1 MTDHGGTGHH
11 NDFERRLG
19 IEVPENLD
27 GGGGEVAPLIGQSSV
42 WSDARRYLRT
52 NPLFLLGLTI
62 MVLMVSMALFPGIF
76 ARGIDPTDCDLSLS
90 RQRPSAAHWFGMDL
104 QGCDYYANVVHGART
119 SVAIGVLT
127 VIGVLAIGVLV
138 GSLAGY
144 FGGWADAILARITDV
159 FFGVPLFLGA
169 LILLTVSAH
178 RSVWTVSL
186 ALIVFGWMTAMRLV
200 RSSVV
205 AIRESDYV
213 LAAQV
218 LGASSARILVRHIL
232 PNALAPVLIY
242 ATIAVGT
249 FISAEAALTYLG
261 IGLQAPEI
269 SWGLQINVAQS
280 LIGTS
285 PHLLFF
291 PALFLS
297 LTVLGFIL
305 LGDALR
311 DALDPKRR

>member
-1 MTDHGGTGHH
+1 MAEHPDGQLDAHLDAEG
-11 NDFERRLG
+11 E
-19 IEVPENLD
+19 EVT
-27 GGGGEVAPLIGQSSV
+27 PLVGQSSV
-42 WSDARRYLRT
+42 WGNALKYLRT
-52 NPLFLLGLTI
+52 NPLFLIGAA
-62 MVLMVSMALFPGIF
+62 VLVVMLAMALFPSVF
-76 ARGIDPTDCDLSLS
+76 ARGVDPTDCDLSLS
-90 RQRPSAAHWFGMDL
+90 RQRPSAQHWFGMDL
-104 QGCDYYANVVHGART
+104 QGCDYYANVVYGART

-127 VIGVLAIGVLV
+127 VIGVLVIGVLI
-138 GSLAGY
+138 GSVAGY
-144 FGGWADAILARITDV
+144 YGGWADSVLARLTDV
-159 FFGVPLFLGA
+159 FFGIPLFLGA
-169 LILLTVSAH
+169 LILLTVSPQ

-186 ALIVFGWMTAMRLV
+186 ALVVFGWMTAMRLV

-205 AIRESDYV
+205 SIREADYV
-213 LAAQV
+213 LAAQA
-218 LGASSARILVRHIL
+218 LGASSGRILVRHIL

-249 FISAEAALTYLG
+249 FISAESALTYLG

-280 LIGTS
+280 LIGSS

-297 LTVLGFIL
+297 VTVLGFIL

>member
-1 MTDHGGTGHH
+1 MTELLPQQADLAA
-11 NDFERRLG
+11 DEA
-19 IEVPENLD
+19 
-27 GGGGEVAPLIGQSSV
+27 APLVGQSSV
-42 WSDARRYLRT
+42 WADAWRYLRT

-62 MVLMVSMALFPGIF
+62 MAVMVSMALFPSLF
-76 ARGIDPTDCDLSLS
+76 ARGVDPTDCDLSLS

-127 VIGVLAIGVLV
+127 VIGVLTIGVLI

-144 FGGWADAILARITDV
+144 FGGWADAVLARITDV
-159 FFGVPLFLGA
+159 FFGIPLFLGA
-169 LILLTVSAH
+169 LILLTVSPH

-205 AIRESDYV
+205 SIRGSDYV
-213 LAAQV
+213 LAAQA
-218 LGASSARILVRHIL
+218 LGASSGRILVRHIL

>member
-1 MTDHGGTGHH
+1 VSDAA
-11 NDFERRLG
+11 E
-19 IEVPENLD
+19 
-27 GGGGEVAPLIGQSSV
+27 APPRAEQSSV
-42 WSDARRYLRT
+42 WSDAWRYLRT
-52 NPLFLLGLTI
+52 NPLFLIGLTI
-62 MVLMVSMALFPGIF
+62 MVVMVAMALFPALF

-90 RQRPSAAHWFGMDL
+90 RQAPSAAHWFGIDL
-104 QGCDYYANVVHGART
+104 QGCDYYANVVYGART

-127 VIGVLAIGVLV
+127 VIGVLIIGVLV
-138 GSLAGY
+138 GAPAGY
-144 FGGWADAILARITDV
+144 FGGWIDSVLARVTDV
-159 FFGVPLFLGA
+159 FFGIPLFLGA
-169 LILLTVSAH
+169 LILLTVSTH
-178 RSVWTVSL
+178 RSVWTVSM
-186 ALIVFGWMTAMRLV
+186 ALIAFGWMTAMRLV
-200 RSSVV
+200 RSSVFS
-205 AIRESDYV
+205 IRGSDYV
-213 LAAQV
+213 LAAQA
-218 LGASSARILVRHIL
+218 LGASTLRILVRHIL

-297 LTVLGFIL
+297 ITVLGFIL
-305 LGDALR
+305 LGDTMR

>member
-1 MTDHGGTGHH
+1 MTDPTPVS
-11 NDFERRLG
+11 ESTEL
-19 IEVPENLD
+19 
-27 GGGGEVAPLIGQSSV
+27 APRAEQSSV
-42 WSDARRYLRT
+42 WSDAWRYLRT
-52 NPLFLLGLTI
+52 NPLFLIGCTI
-62 MVLMVSMALFPGIF
+62 MVVMVTMALFPALF
-76 ARGIDPTDCDLSLS
+76 AGGVDPTDCDLSLS
-90 RQRPSAAHWFGMDL
+90 RQAPSAAHWFGFDL
-104 QGCDYYANVVHGART
+104 QGCDYYSNVVYGART

-127 VIGVLAIGVLV
+127 VIGVLIIGVLV
-138 GSLAGY
+138 GAPAGY
-144 FGGWADAILARITDV
+144 FGGWIDSLLARVTDV
-159 FFGVPLFLGA
+159 FFGIPLFLGA
-169 LILLTVSAH
+169 LILLTVSAQ
-178 RSVWTVSL
+178 RSVWTVAM
-186 ALIVFGWMTAMRLV
+186 ALIAFGWMTAMRLV

-205 AIRESDYV
+205 AIRGSDYV
-213 LAAQV
+213 LAAQA
-218 LGASSARILVRHIL
+218 LGAPTLRILVRHIL
-232 PNALAPVLIY
+232 PNALAPVLVY

-297 LTVLGFIL
+297 ITVLGFIL
-305 LGDALR
+305 LGDTLR

>member
-1 MTDHGGTGHH
+1 MT
-11 NDFERRLG
+11 ERRLG
-19 IEVPENLD
+19 IEVPEKLD
-27 GGGGEVAPLIGQSSV
+27 DVGEEVAPLIGQTSV
-42 WSDARRYLRT
+42 WGDAWRYLRT
-52 NPLFLLGLTI
+52 NPLFLIGLAI
-62 MVLMVSMALFPGIF
+62 MVVMVSMAMVPKLF
-76 ARGIDPTDCDLSLS
+76 ARGVDPTDCDLSLS

-104 QGCDYYANVVHGART
+104 QGCDYYANVVYGART

-127 VIGVLAIGVLV
+127 VIGVLVIGVLIGAV
-138 GSLAGY
+138 AGY
-144 FGGWADAILARITDV
+144 FGGWVDAVLARLTDV
-159 FFGVPLFLGA
+159 FFGIPLFLGA
-169 LILLTVSAH
+169 LILLTVSPR

-205 AIRESDYV
+205 AIRGSDYV
-213 LAAQV
+213 LAAQA
-218 LGASSARILVRHIL
+218 LGASSGRILVRHIL

-249 FISAEAALTYLG
+249 FISAESALTYLG

-280 LIGTS
+280 LIGSS

-297 LTVLGFIL
+297 LTVLGFIR

>member
-1 MTDHGGTGHH
+1 MTEPPLPRLTEH
-11 NDFERRLG
+11 RLG
-19 IEVPENLD
+19 IEVPEKLD
-27 GGGGEVAPLIGQSSV
+27 DAGEEVAPLIGQASV
-42 WSDARRYLRT
+42 WGDAWRYLRT
-52 NPLFLLGLTI
+52 NPLFLLGLAI
-62 MVLMVSMALFPGIF
+62 MVVMVSMALFPKVF
-76 ARGIDPTDCDLSLS
+76 ARGVDPYDCDLSLS

-127 VIGVLAIGVLV
+127 VIGVLLIGVLIGAV
-138 GSLAGY
+138 AGY
-144 FGGWADAILARITDV
+144 FGGWADAVLARVTDV
-159 FFGVPLFLGA
+159 FFGIPLFLGA
-169 LILLTVSAH
+169 LILLTVSTQ

-205 AIRESDYV
+205 SIRGSDYV
-213 LAAQV
+213 LAAQA
-218 LGASSARILVRHIL
+218 LGASSGRILVRHIL

-249 FISAEAALTYLG
+249 FISAESALTYLG

-280 LIGTS
+280 LIGSS

>member
-1 MTDHGGTGHH
+1 MT
-11 NDFERRLG
+11 E
-19 IEVPENLD
+19 
-27 GGGGEVAPLIGQSSV
+27 PLAEPAETTPPVGQSSV
-42 WSDARRYLRT
+42 WADAWRYLRT
-52 NPLFLLGLTI
+52 NPLFLIGCTI
-62 MVLMVSMALFPGIF
+62 MVVMVTMALFPALF
-76 ARGIDPTDCDLSLS
+76 AGGVDPTDCDLSLS
-90 RQRPSAAHWFGMDL
+90 RQAPSAAHRFGVDL
-104 QGCDYYANVVHGART
+104 QGCDYYANVIYGART

-127 VIGVLAIGVLV
+127 VIGVLIIGVLV
-138 GSLAGY
+138 GAPAGY
-144 FGGWADAILARITDV
+144 FGGWIDSVLARITDV
-159 FFGVPLFLGA
+159 FFGIPLFLGA
-169 LILLTVSAH
+169 LILLTVSAQ

-186 ALIVFGWMTAMRLV
+186 ALIAFGWMTAMRLV

-205 AIRESDYV
+205 SIRGSDYV
-213 LAAQV
+213 LAAQA
-218 LGASSARILVRHIL
+218 LGAPTLRILVRHIL

-297 LTVLGFIL
+297 ITVLGFIL
-305 LGDALR
+305 LGDTLR

>member
-1 MTDHGGTGHH
+1 MTEPAD
-11 NDFERRLG
+11 
-19 IEVPENLD
+19 IEAAELV
-27 GGGGEVAPLIGQSSV
+27 GQSSV
-42 WSDARRYLRT
+42 WGDAWKYLRT
-52 NPLFLLGLTI
+52 NPLFLTGMALMVI
-62 MVLMVSMALFPGIF
+62 MVLMALFPGVF
-76 ARGIDPTDCDLSLS
+76 ALGADPTDCDLSMS
-90 RQRPSAAHWFGMDL
+90 RQAPNPEHWFGMDL
-104 QGCDYYANVVHGART
+104 QGCDYYANVIYGART
-119 SVAIGVLT
+119 SVSIGVLA
-127 VIGVLAIGVLV
+127 VIGVLIIGVLI

-144 FGGWADAILARITDV
+144 FGGWADSVLARVTDI
-159 FFGVPLFLGA
+159 FFGIPLFLGA
-169 LILLTVSAH
+169 LILLTVTSQ

-186 ALIVFGWMTAMRLV
+186 ALVVFGWMTAMRLV

-205 AIRESDYV
+205 SIRGADYV
-213 LAAQV
+213 LAAQA
-218 LGASSARILVRHIL
+218 LGASSGRILVRHIL

-280 LIGTS
+280 LIGSS

-297 LTVLGFIL
+297 ITVLGFIL